1 MAVMYP
7 ICIPIVIGVATNNG
21 ANVDMEVLMPVLL
34 NTVSV
39 ILAASVFGDHCS
51 PISDTTILSSLS
63 SDCDHISHVRTQLPY
78 ACAVGFVSLLCGG
91 VLFALGIPWYLLY
104 LIGFVAI
111 AGVIFIFGKK
121 LELDESE
128 N

>member
-7 ICIPIVIGVATNNG
+7 ICIPIVIGVSTSNG
-21 ANVDMEVLMPVLL
+21 ANIDLEVLMPVLL

-63 SDCDHISHVRTQLPY
+63 TDCDHISHVRTQLPY
-78 ACAVGFVSLLCGG
+78 ALTVGLISLGCGG
-91 VLFALGIPWYLLY
+91 VLFAFGLPWYLLY
-104 LIGFVAI
+104 IIGFASI
-111 AGVIFIFGKK
+111 IGVVFILGKK
-121 LELDESE
+121 LEVYE
-128 N
+128 NEN